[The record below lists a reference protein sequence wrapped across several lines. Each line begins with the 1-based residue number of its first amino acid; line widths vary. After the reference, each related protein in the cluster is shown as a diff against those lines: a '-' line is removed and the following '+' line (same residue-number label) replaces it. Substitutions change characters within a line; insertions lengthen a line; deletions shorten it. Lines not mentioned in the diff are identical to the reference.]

1 VEADVVN
8 YNGATGNTGSFN
20 DDGTIGGSLVIP
32 APNMPGINS
41 ASTTLPTTGQNDYAL
56 EIRTVLDLQPGY
68 YQMGVNSDDGFRLIV
83 GDGKEAWTFPVT
95 AGEFNGGRGVDNWG
109 FTRFAIHISQAG
121 LYPFRLVYYEG
132 GGGNSVE
139 WFQLSNP
146 AFDGA
151 TSQWFPDQ
159 EGKTLIN
166 DTTDNAN
173 AIKAYQYPV
182 NSTGPTY
189 VKSFAP
195 GRSSWDPAGSTG
207 RAGQDATVT
216 AVLVDGSTPVDTTKV
231 TMTIN
236 GTSVTPTA
244 NKVSGTTTVTYKP
257 TGGFAMGST
266 NAVVLGFNDRTVAW
280 TFIVGLQNTPTFWI
294 EAADFDYNGG
304 STQPAASVMPYSGGA
319 YAGLGAVAGTDYN
332 GYNEGDNPYY
342 RYPNTLGV
350 PVSIATDFDRGG
362 GEVVV
367 DYRLGWMGSG
377 KWFNY
382 TRTFPAGNY
391 NVYATMSSGGATDV
405 VGGNLV
411 DVTGGGSTILGAFSK
426 TVTAGGGWGN
436 NTLVPMKDAA
446 TTNTIVSLAL
456 SGTKT
461 LRFNDVNGDFDNLL
475 FAPAGS
481 VAPQI
486 TGITVAASGDVTIT
500 WTGGGT
506 LQITTSLTAPITWS
520 DITGATSPY
529 TVTAANLPAKTVF
542 ARIKQ

>member
-1 VEADVVN
+1 
-8 YNGATGNTGSFN
+8 
-20 DDGTIGGSLVIP
+20 
-32 APNMPGINS
+32 
-41 ASTTLPTTGQNDYAL
+41 
-56 EIRTVLDLQPGY
+56 
-68 YQMGVNSDDGFRLIV
+68 
-83 GDGKEAWTFPVT
+83 
-95 AGEFNGGRGVDNWG
+95 
-109 FTRFAIHISQAG
+109 
-121 LYPFRLVYYEG
+121 
-132 GGGNSVE
+132 
-139 WFQLSNP
+139 
-146 AFDGA
+146 
-151 TSQWFPDQ
+151 
-159 EGKTLIN
+159 
-166 DTTDNAN
+166 
-173 AIKAYQYPV
+173 
-182 NSTGPTY
+182 
-189 VKSFAP
+189 
-195 GRSSWDPAGSTG
+195 
-207 RAGQDATVT
+207 
-216 AVLVDGSTPVDTTKV
+216 
-231 TMTIN
+231 
-236 GTSVTPTA
+236 
-244 NKVSGTTTVTYKP
+244 
-257 TGGFAMGST
+257 
-266 NAVVLGFNDRTVAW
+266 
-280 TFIVGLQNTPTFWI
+280 
-294 EAADFDYNGG
+294 
-304 STQPAASVMPYSGGA
+304 
-319 YAGLGAVAGTDYN
+319 VAGTDYN
-332 GYNEGDNPYY
+332 GPNDGDNPYY
-342 RYPNTLGV
+342 RYPNTLQV

-500 WTGGGT
+500 WAGGGT